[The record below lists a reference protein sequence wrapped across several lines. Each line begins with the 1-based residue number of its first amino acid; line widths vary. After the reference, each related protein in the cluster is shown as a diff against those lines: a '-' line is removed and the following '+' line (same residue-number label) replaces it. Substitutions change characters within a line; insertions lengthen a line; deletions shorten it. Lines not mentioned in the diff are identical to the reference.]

1 MHRAFTAAAL
11 GLLASMGVPALAQSA
26 GNAPIWVQQQN
37 LQNLLN
43 SAVVALRSDDQAS
56 ACQLRSQALGILSTN
71 FEAFAAAYPSN
82 NWSDLQTSL
91 QGSVN
96 KCTARGL

>member
-1 MHRAFTAAAL
+1 MERTLAAAAL

-26 GNAPIWVQQQN
+26 ADTPIWVQQQT

-43 SAVVALRSDDQAS
+43 SAVVALRSDDQTS
-56 ACQLRSQALGILSTN
+56 ACQLRSQALDILNTN
-71 FEAFAAAYPSN
+71 LAGFAAAYPSN

>member
-1 MHRAFTAAAL
+1 
-11 GLLASMGVPALAQSA
+11 LLAFAGSPALAQS
-26 GNAPIWVQQQN
+26 GGFTPIWVQQQN
-37 LQNLLN
+37 LQSLLN
-43 SAVVALRSDDQAS
+43 SAVVALRNNDQAS
-56 ACQLRSQALGILSTN
+56 ACQLRSQALGILSSN
-71 FEAFAAAYPSN
+71 VEAFAAAYPSN